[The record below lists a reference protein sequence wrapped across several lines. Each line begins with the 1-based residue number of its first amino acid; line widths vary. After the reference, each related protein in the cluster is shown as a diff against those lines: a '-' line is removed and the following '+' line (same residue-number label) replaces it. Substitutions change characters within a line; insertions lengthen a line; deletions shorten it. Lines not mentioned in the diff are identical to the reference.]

1 VTLVPDWVAYHG
13 ALRPDHPALIEPR
26 SGRTLGYADFDRHVD
41 RLAGL
46 LADQWAVGR
55 GDRVVFVGYNGIAAF
70 SFFYACRRLGAI
82 HVPLNW
88 RLPAAELAPV
98 LDLAS
103 PVLVV
108 VDPEFAE
115 SVGDKWPRVELG
127 PAFDLQIDAS
137 APMSRAE
144 PVDEDDPVALLFTSG
159 TTGRP
164 KGVIQTHGMVLAN
177 AINCQVAVGVDGD
190 SVTLVLTPCFH
201 TTGLNVY
208 ANPTLHAGGT
218 VVCPPRFDP
227 PEALELI
234 GDESIG
240 VTHTVAVPAMWQ
252 AITEVPG
259 FDDVPL
265 AQLKSRGVGAAA
277 PSPGLLARFADRG
290 APLDQGYGMTETGP
304 TQLLLPQRR
313 VHDKGHTVGRPVLHG
328 EHRIVGD
335 DGVDVGPGER
345 GEFWVRGPAVTP
357 GYWNDPEATAAAFTS
372 DGWFRTGD
380 VVEADAD
387 GFFTIVDRKKEMFI
401 SGGENVYPAE
411 VERVIGAIDGV
422 VEAAVTAVADD
433 RWGEVGIAFVQLEEG
448 AAVVIDEVLE
458 RCRSDLARFKVP
470 RDVYLVRALPR
481 TATGKVAK
489 DRLGVPSD

>member
-1 VTLVPDWVAYHG
+1 MTLVPDWVAYH
-13 ALRPDHPALIEPR
+13 AVLRPDHPALIEP
-26 SGRTLGYADFDRHVD
+26 GGDTLDYADFDRHVD

-46 LADQWAVGR
+46 LADRWGVGR
-55 GDRVVFVGYNGIAAF
+55 GDRVAFVGYNGIAAF

-108 VDPEFAE
+108 ADPEFAD
-115 SVGDKWPRVELG
+115 SVGDTRPRIELG
-127 PAFDLQIDAS
+127 PALDVQIEGS
-137 APMSRAE
+137 APIPRAE
-144 PVDEDDPVALLFTSG
+144 PADEDEPVALLFTSG

-190 SVTLVLTPCFH
+190 SVTLVQTPCFH

-208 ANPTLHAGGT
+208 ANPTLHVGGT
-218 VVCPPRFDP
+218 VVCPPRFVP
-227 PEALELI
+227 AESLELI
-234 GDESIG
+234 GDASLG

-277 PSPGLLARFADRG
+277 PSPGLLARFAERG

-335 DGVDVGPGER
+335 DGVDVRPGER
-345 GEFWVRGPAVTP
+345 GELWVRGPSVTP
-357 GYWNDPEATAAAFTS
+357 GYWNDPGATAAVFTP

-411 VERVIGAIDGV
+411 VERVIGAIEGV
-422 VEAAVTAVADD
+422 VEAAVTATADD
-433 RWGEVGIAFVQLEEG
+433 RWGEVGVAFVQLDGG
-448 AAVVIDEVLE
+448 AAVTVDSIID
-458 RCRSDLARFKVP
+458 RCRSELAGYKVP
-470 RDVYLVRALPR
+470 RDVYLVSALPR

-489 DRLGVPSD
+489 DRLGVPNG